1 LEGKKIMLETDLQ
14 FLENSFKKY
23 YFDNFN
29 KIRVPER
36 TSEREFGY
44 QKFNSGMIRH
54 IVINDDKEL
63 HLMLMQN
70 TPSDIYCSNAYYT
83 FPNLP
88 MNEKDWKEADLIFD
102 IDAKDLNLSC
112 RENHT
117 VSICNE
123 CNEVLKNSIRC
134 SKCNSIKLEKKSLPC
149 KNCIDASKIEVLK
162 LFEILTDDLAITKEN
177 IRVYFS
183 GNEGFHVYAYDSQ
196 FQKIGSRERSELSD
210 YIMLHGVIPETFGM
224 KKFKP
229 NRLSFPDFTDKGWK
243 GRFSKHVFGTKSK
256 RSKIISELLVNGYS
270 SFQKTL
276 DDVSKNIGVKI
287 DPNVTMD
294 IHRIF
299 RLPGS
304 INSKSGLTKIICKD
318 LSTFEPYTDACF
330 LSNDTVEVI
339 ANSPLEF
346 KLKNKKFGPYNNEK
360 VTIPT
365 FAAVYMICKKLAR
378 IA

>member
-1 LEGKKIMLETDLQ
+1 MQETDIK
-14 FLENSFKKY
+14 FVEDSFKKY
-23 YFDNFN
+23 YFEHFDL
-29 KIRVPER
+29 IRVPER

-44 QKFNSGMIRH
+44 QKFNSGMTRH
-54 IVINDDKEL
+54 IQIKDDKEL
-63 HLMLMQN
+63 HLLFMQN
-70 TPSDIYCSNAYYT
+70 VPSDVYCSNAYYS
-83 FPNLP
+83 FPNLS

-112 RENHT
+112 RENHM
-117 VSICNE
+117 VSICND
-123 CNEVLKNSIRC
+123 CNEVSKNSKQC
-134 SKCNSIKLEKKSLPC
+134 LKCNSSKLEKKSLPC
-149 KNCIDASKIEVLK
+149 KNCIDFSKTEVAKLLEVLV
-162 LFEILTDDLAITKEN
+162 DDLAIDKEN
-177 IRVYFS
+177 INVYFS
-183 GNEGFHVYAYDSQ
+183 GNEGFHVYVYNSQ
-196 FQKIGSRERSELSD
+196 FQQIGSRERSELAD
-210 YIMLHGVIPETFGM
+210 YIMLRGAIPETFGM

-229 NRLSFPDFTDKGWK
+229 NRSSFPDFSDKGWK

-270 SFQKTL
+270 SFQKSL

-304 INSKSGLTKIICKD
+304 INSKSGLVKIHCENFSKFD
-318 LSTFEPYTDACF
+318 PYVEASF
-330 LSNDTVEVI
+330 LNDDSVEVI
-339 ANSPLEF
+339 ANSPIEF
-346 KLKNKKFGPYNNEK
+346 KLKNKKFGPYDNEK

-365 FAAVYMICKKLAR
+365 FAAVYLICKKLAR

>member
-1 LEGKKIMLETDLQ
+1 MQEADLQ
-14 FLENSFKKY
+14 FLEESFKNF
-23 YFDNFN
+23 YFNHFDL
-29 KIRVPER
+29 ITVPKR

-44 QKFNSGMIRH
+44 QKFNSGMTRH
-54 IVINDDKEL
+54 ISIKDDKEL

-70 TPSDIYCSNAYYT
+70 IPSDVYCSNAYYT

-117 VSICNE
+117 VSICND
-123 CNEVLKNSIRC
+123 CNGVSKTSIQC
-134 SKCNSIKLEKKSLPC
+134 TKCNSTKLEKKSLPC
-149 KNCIDASKIEVLK
+149 KNCIDASKTEVSKLIEVL
-162 LFEILTDDLAITKEN
+162 IDDLAVTQEN
-177 IRVYFS
+177 IQVYFS
-183 GNEGFHVYAYDSQ
+183 GNEGFHVYIYDSQ
-196 FQKIGSRERSELSD
+196 FQKIGSRERSELTD
-210 YIMLHGVIPETFGM
+210 YISFRGTIPETFGM

-229 NRLSFPDFTDKGWK
+229 NRSSFPDFDEKGWRR
-243 GRFSKHVFGTKSK
+243 RFSKQVFGSKSK
-256 RSKIISELLVNGYS
+256 RSKIISELISNGYS

-276 DDVSKNIGVKI
+276 DDVSNSIGVKI
-287 DPNVTMD
+287 DSNVTMD

-304 INSKSGLTKIICKD
+304 INSKSGLTKIQCND
-318 LSTFEPYTDACF
+318 LTKFDPYVEASF
-330 LSNDTVEVI
+330 LSDDTVEVV
-339 ANSPLEF
+339 ANFPIQFS
-346 KLKNKKFGPYNNEK
+346 LKNKKFGPYSNEK
-360 VTIPT
+360 VTVPI